1 MCWRSRKPGITGGQF
16 RRWLHIDEDTIVPSN
31 KQLHLISGEFFYGT
45 HLLRRSASERRQEY
59 ETMEGLKTLQ
69 PDTSPPAFEI
79 QASQKNQRPSSSGKL
94 LQLTP
99 LWEYIVKNQR
109 IPPEIDKDVLFAEL
123 AARLCD
129 LEWEVRG
136 HALRVL
142 VDLIPV
148 MELSELDR
156 YMMPVLLKELTCNL
170 GHSALSVRK
179 GALDTLGVYLNHSAD
194 PEKVLRNI
202 IVEGLENQ
210 TSSSAVKGNIAM
222 GVILSIP
229 SLVSPLLTP
238 KNGIVLVSQT
248 GLIHL
253 VSALSKKLV
262 QDAYQEQSLK
272 TLVRIREMVGEARF
286 DRFLEGFHPQCKKDF
301 DILCQAYDVRMHL
314 GDSGIDLHVPVTAED
329 PLFKVTGS
337 NTEHGY
343 WSDGSSPAA
352 SPVSV
357 SPEDTVFRDQ
367 NQNLIFVGD
376 KSSSSENVAD
386 SPPCTKDDN
395 TGGNNPINKM
405 NHLTR
410 REAEDYERDNTFD
423 GEDVMKNDLG
433 RRQTFSQTAGIQGI
447 ICGRSY
453 ADEEEEEEKIEVEI
467 EERNVSLL
475 ENKEREEEAV
485 TAIEG
490 DPLEERALNFSRVVL
505 ETEIKFNEDAAIMMT
520 ILEEGNALRREEM
533 NPDETGSV
541 DQDEVTEYAKDT
553 GNGRDDEGYR
563 VYNNDF
569 VMKVLTDDEDYNDD
583 DDVTV
588 PDQPFRRTPRR
599 VRFGGEMVM
608 MRTPD
613 SEETAV
619 DQQDGDRN
627 PPGVGVD
634 GDVSGG
640 YPEGRSGSAEQ
651 STGGGAIRAVITD
664 TSRDSTLCTTETLL
678 PESTRQEAIQCSR
691 DDTLCEL
698 KRWSIVEER
707 GDVAHST
714 MLEDSGQNCTA
725 FREDAVIIDTKHDSL
740 DGTGRG
746 SIQDSTERPLRGSVQ
761 ESKQD
766 SVENT
771 QLGSG
776 GVGMKMSTPEC
787 SDNTSCHSLQASI
800 EDSVVNGKSVSIK
813 DGKRES
819 LRDGTYGCVQGTR
832 HDLTESVGQETIVQD
847 AQQHCVENGRNCLV
861 KEARTEVMDYRR
873 RGCVRDFRHDSTES
887 VAHRR
892 AQYEKQDSVEET
904 LYGATGDFGHQQ
916 EETRSVQ
923 QSHIPLPITP
933 ARNKPKDH
941 KRRSSLYRKRQKA
954 LDSETSTDTLQQS
967 SDQAESTRAE
977 QDYEQSV
984 HEARTGAT
992 ACVGGREYSGQNWEE
1007 LGIVT
1012 QSVLDDLHDQV
1023 MFIDLKLNVVSTV
1036 LSTRTDC
1043 CYTTHIV
1050 HIVYLCSSIR
1060 FSNQTAFVCWS
1071 L

>member
-1 MCWRSRKPGITGGQF
+1 MCWRSRKPGTREGQF

-31 KQLHLISGEFFYGT
+31 KQLHLISGEFFYGN

-59 ETMEGLKTLQ
+59 EAMEGLKTLQ

-123 AARLCD
+123 TARLCD

-148 MELSELDR
+148 MELCELDR
-156 YMMPVLLKELTCNL
+156 YMMPVLLKELTYNL

-210 TSSSAVKGNIAM
+210 TSSSAVKGNIAI

-262 QDAYQEQSLK
+262 QDTYQEQSLK

-286 DRFLEGFHPQCKKDF
+286 DRFLEGFHPQCKTDF

-314 GDSGIDLHVPVTAED
+314 GDSGIDLHGPVTVED
-329 PLFKVTGS
+329 PLFKGTGS

-352 SPVSV
+352 SPVSI
-357 SPEDTVFRDQ
+357 SPEDAVFRDQ

-386 SPPCTKDDN
+386 SPPCTKNNN
-395 TGGNNPINKM
+395 TGGINPTNKM

-410 REAEDYERDNTFD
+410 TGAEDYERGNTFD
-423 GEDVMKNDLG
+423 GEGLMKNDLG
-433 RRQTFSQTAGIQGI
+433 RRQTFSETAGIQEI
-447 ICGRSY
+447 ICDRSY
-453 ADEEEEEEKIEVEI
+453 ADEEEEEEKIQVEI
-467 EERNVSLL
+467 ERREVSVL

-485 TAIEG
+485 TVIEG
-490 DPLEERALNFSRVVL
+490 DALDERALNFGRVVL

-520 ILEEGNALRREEM
+520 VLEEGNMLRREEM
-533 NPDETGSV
+533 NLDETGSV
-541 DQDEVTEYAKDT
+541 DQDEVTVYAKDT
-553 GNGRDDEGYR
+553 GTGMDDEGYR

-583 DDVTV
+583 DDVAV

-613 SEETAV
+613 SEETTV

-627 PPGVGVD
+627 PPGVSVD
-634 GDVSGG
+634 GDVSGR
-640 YPEGRSGSAEQ
+640 YPEGHNGSAEQ
-651 STGGGAIRAVITD
+651 SAGGDAIRAVITD
-664 TSRDSTLCTTETLL
+664 TSRDSILCTTKTLL
-678 PESTRQEAIQCSR
+678 PELTRQEAIQCSR

-698 KRWSIVEER
+698 KRWSTVEEL
-707 GDVAHST
+707 GDLAHST
-714 MLEDSGQNCTA
+714 TLEDSGRNCTA
-725 FREDAVIIDTKHDSL
+725 FRGEDTAIIDTKHDSL
-740 DGTGRG
+740 DGTGR
-746 SIQDSTERPLRGSVQ
+746 SSMQDSIERPLAGSVE

-766 SVENT
+766 SMENIK
-771 QLGSG
+771 LGLG
-776 GVGMKMSTPEC
+776 GVRMKKSTHDC
-787 SDNTSCHSLQASI
+787 SDNTSFHSLQASI
-800 EDSVVNGKSVSIK
+800 QDYVVNGKSASVK

-819 LRDGTYGCVQGTR
+819 LGDGTHGCVQGTR
-832 HDLTESVGQETIVQD
+832 HDLTESVGEETVVQD
-847 AQQHCVENGRNCLV
+847 VQQRCVENGKNCLV
-861 KEARTEVMDYRR
+861 KEGRTEMLDYRK
-873 RGCVRDFRHDSTES
+873 RGCLRDFKHDPTES
-887 VAHRR
+887 VGHGR
-892 AQYEKQDSVEET
+892 AQYEKQDAVEET
-904 LYGATGDFGHQQ
+904 LHGATGDFEHKQ
-916 EETRSVQ
+916 EEIRSVQ

-941 KRRSSLYRKRQKA
+941 KRRSSLYRKRQNV
-954 LDSETSTDTLQQS
+954 LDSETSNDTLQQS
-967 SDQAESTRAE
+967 SDQAESTRDE
-977 QDYEQSV
+977 QDYGQSV
-984 HEARTGAT
+984 NEARIGAT
-992 ACVGGREYSGQNWEE
+992 ACVGGRECSGQNWEE

-1023 MFIDLKLNVVSTV
+1023 RFAVLKSNVLSTV
-1036 LSTRTDC
+1036 LTTRTNC
-1043 CYTTHIV
+1043 CYTTHFV
-1050 HIVYLCSSIR
+1050 HIVYLCSSI
-1060 FSNQTAFVCWS
+1060 
-1071 L
+1071 